1 MDFLPKGEMM
11 ETKRPILLLVEPEDA
26 VRTLLKRRL
35 QYQGFLVLACALGDE
50 ALSFLRENDVLAMVS
65 EVEFLGEPSFLK
77 SLISIAKNE
86 GCCPEVVVV
95 TTSQSSLQ
103 PESSLLKEVDAIFYK
118 PYEQMT
124 LEELLKSAVL
134 PLMSSFSHR
143 KYTRIETYLP
153 MSLTIEGV
161 GTVEGMMRN
170 IAQGGLFFSLKESF
184 DIKVGDHLVF
194 RIFQTGKP
202 PVKGCGVISWRKPSN
217 DGFGL
222 VFHAEC
228 EDNVD
233 LFKLINE
240 LKTLRIGNSF

>member
-1 MDFLPKGEMM
+1 M
-11 ETKRPILLLVEPEDA
+11 ETKRPILLLVEPEDE
-26 VRTLLKRRL
+26 VRALLKRRL
-35 QYQGFLVLACALGDE
+35 QYQGFWVLACALGHE
-50 ALSFLRENDVLAMVS
+50 ALSLLRENDVLAMVS
-65 EVEFLGEPSFLK
+65 EVDFLGEPSSLK
-77 SLISIAKNE
+77 QLISMVKQE
-86 GCCPEVVVV
+86 GCCPDVVVV
-95 TTSQSSLQ
+95 TTSHSSLQ

-143 KYTRIETYLP
+143 KYTRIETHLP

-161 GTVEGMMRN
+161 GTIEGLMRN
-170 IAQGGLFFSLKESF
+170 IAQGGLFFTVKESLELK
-184 DIKVGDHLVF
+184 IGDHLVF
-194 RIFQTGKP
+194 RIFQAGKP
-202 PVKGCGVISWRKPSN
+202 PVKGCGIVSWRKSLQN
-217 DGFGL
+217 GFGL